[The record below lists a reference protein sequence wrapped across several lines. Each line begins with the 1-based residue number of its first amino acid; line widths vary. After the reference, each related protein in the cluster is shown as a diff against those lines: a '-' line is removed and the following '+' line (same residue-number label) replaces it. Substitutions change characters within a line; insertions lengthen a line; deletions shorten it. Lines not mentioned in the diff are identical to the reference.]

1 CLPAAAEAGRC
12 AIPPQPSPRWQRRS
26 AADPR
31 RRAPSLPRPE
41 QSDIRP
47 QLQPQASRSKA
58 RGVLAAATHE
68 VGWHECRAGAP
79 FLPPPPRAPGTPP
92 QSAASQSTSTAVA
105 APDRKAPS
113 PSSRLPINLQINEQS
128 SHVGTRS
135 DRWPSPDAYPPD
147 DRAIAEL
154 QAVRAE
160 VAALDGMPRPD
171 SGKATGEV
179 FEGNGLDADDRRC
192 YA

>member
-1 CLPAAAEAGRC
+1 MSLWPAASQTRTPLGIGIIAAQARRPAQQPVPAPCLPAAAEAGRC
-12 AIPPQPSPRWQRRS
+12 AIPPQPSEGWQRRPG
-26 AADPR
+26 AAPR

-68 VGWHECRAGAP
+68 VGWDECRAGAP

-105 APDRKAPS
+105 APDRTAPS

-135 DRWPSPDAYPPD
+135 DRLPSPDAYP
-147 DRAIAEL
+147 L
-154 QAVRAE
+154 ST
-160 VAALDGMPRPD
+160 VAG
-171 SGKATGEV
+171 
-179 FEGNGLDADDRRC
+179 
-192 YA
+192 